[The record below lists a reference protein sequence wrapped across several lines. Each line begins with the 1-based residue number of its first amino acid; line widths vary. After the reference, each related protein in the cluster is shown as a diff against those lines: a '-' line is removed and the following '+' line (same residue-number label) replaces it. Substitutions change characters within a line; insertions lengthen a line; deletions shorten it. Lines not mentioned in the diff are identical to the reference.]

1 MPGPRS
7 FALLAPVEFPW
18 KSSVDHIEH
27 VGSPD
32 SFKLSLD
39 LCRQGIVC
47 GPSSGFNLAGLRQ
60 FIEKRKAEGRLD
72 ELRNSA
78 GEIHCV
84 FLCCDLPYQYIGE
97 YFDKLGDAAFPPIKN
112 NNLANVDL
120 YRYDEA
126 WELPQETA
134 LESFYAL
141 EPLSPG
147 SQMAQLRTHQVVPQV
162 DTTVIDL
169 RQSVDFAQ
177 GSLPGA
183 INIPMPS
190 INSDSPSPFFDATQL
205 ENTWLTLEKL
215 FAPDTISELRGRQA
229 LLICYNGDVSRVATS
244 ILRAKGIEASNIRGG
259 IKALSAR
266 FVARTSLFTKEPAAC
281 EVAAVAGEAL
291 PLVDCLNPII

>member
-1 MPGPRS
+1 M
-7 FALLAPVEFPW
+7 LAPVEFPW

-27 VGSPD
+27 VGSLA

-39 LCRQGIVC
+39 LCRQGVVC
-47 GPSSGFNLAGLRQ
+47 GPSSGFNLAGLYQ
-60 FIEKRKAEGRLD
+60 FIEKRKAEGTLD
-72 ELRNSA
+72 ELRSDA
-78 GEIHCV
+78 GDIHSV

-97 YFDKLGDAAFPPIKN
+97 YFDKLGDAAFPPIRN
-112 NNLANVDL
+112 SNLANVDL

-183 INIPMPS
+183 INIPALLT
-190 INSDSPSPFFDATQL
+190 NSNSPSPFFDASQL
-205 ENTWLTLEKL
+205 ESTWLALENL
-215 FAPDTISELRGRQA
+215 FTSDTVAEIRGRQV
-229 LLICYNGDVSRVATS
+229 LLICYDGDVSRVATS
-244 ILRAKGIEASNIRGG
+244 ILRARGVEASNIRGG
-259 IKALSAR
+259 IKELSAR
-266 FVARTSLFTKEPAAC
+266 FVARTSLFTKASDAPKPAT
-281 EVAAVAGEAL
+281 VATEAL
-291 PLVDCLNPII
+291 PLVDYLNPQI